1 MKNNKG
7 VTLIMVLMT
16 VVVLSII
23 AGVVITSATN
33 TVANMKIEKFKTNIK
48 LIQKQVDI
56 FLDEGKNYTTIG
68 RPLTTETSQ
77 ILEDIIDE
85 DSNVETTDSSDPGLR
100 YFSYTDI
107 KTVFDVD
114 TDEEDYFINF
124 SNREIISVNGIQK
137 DGVFHYVE
145 IGL

>member
-23 AGVVITSATN
+23 AGVVITTSTN

-77 ILEDIIDE
+77 ILEDIINE
-85 DSNVETTDSSDPGLR
+85 DSNVETTNSSDPGLR

-124 SNREIISVNGIQK
+124 SNREIISVKGIQK

>member
-107 KTVFDVD
+107 KNVFDVD

-137 DGVFHYVE
+137 NGVFHYVE